1 MRHNKAHRK
10 FNRTTNQRKAL
21 LNSLAVSL
29 IEKERIITT
38 LPKAKEIRPF
48 VERLVTK
55 GATQSPSSAF
65 TTIYRTLHHRLAA
78 QKVLADLGPR
88 FKDRPGGYLRILKA
102 GFRYGDNAPLAIIE
116 FVDGPMASTGSA

>member
-29 IEKERIITT
+29 IEKERIVTT

-55 GATQSPSSAF
+55 GAKRPTANAF
-65 TTIYRTLHHRLAA
+65 TTIYRTLHHRLAT

-88 FKDRPGGYLRILKA
+88 FKDRQGGYLRILKA

-116 FVDGPMASTGSA
+116 FVESAPSKPSV